1 MAFSDKELSMKS
13 QAVNSNGQVFN
24 VDSNVFLIDRKTKNH
39 HVAVIK
45 SFYVDSNG
53 NAAAF
58 CYLATRADPKT
69 AAFVIN
75 DFPYFDAPGENV

>member
-1 MAFSDKELSMKS
+1 MKS
-13 QAVNSNGQVFN
+13 QAVNSHGQVFT
-24 VDSNVFLIDRKTKNH
+24 VDSNVFLVDRKTKKY

-45 SFYVDSNG
+45 NFYVDSNG

-58 CYLATRADPKT
+58 CYVFNRADLET

-75 DFPYFDAPGENV
+75 DFPYFDAPEKMREY

>member
-1 MAFSDKELSMKS
+1 MKS
-13 QAVNSNGQVFN
+13 KAVNSHGQVFN
-24 VDSNVFLIDRKTKNH
+24 VDSNVFLIDRKTKKH

-58 CYLATRADPKT
+58 CYMATPADTKT

>member
-1 MAFSDKELSMKS
+1 MKS
-13 QAVNSNGQVFN
+13 QAVNSNGQVFA
-24 VDSNVFLIDRKTKNH
+24 VDSNVFLIDRKTNKY

-45 SFYVDSNG
+45 NFYVKSNG

-58 CYLATRADPKT
+58 CYVFDHGEPKT